1 MSQVIIYTN
10 PTGNVS
16 VCTPS
21 NESDINQVLINDCPV
36 GAIIVDSSTL
46 PSGADAQFFNSWEL
60 NGSSISVNFTK
71 AQSQQTSVLN
81 KLVYDESGH
90 RAVKTLSG
98 VSNVISDS
106 DWKILVATSQSS
118 ISSATTTDQ
127 LVAAIVPVQAAIEAN
142 SAI

>member
-1 MSQVIIYTN
+1 MSQVIVYTN
-10 PTGNVS
+10 STGNVS

-21 NESDINQVLINDCPV
+21 NESDINQVLIKDCPV

-60 NGSSISVNFTK
+60 NGSSVSVNFTK

-106 DWKILVATSQSS
+106 DWKILVTNAQFGIATSS
-118 ISSATTTDQ
+118 TTAE
-127 LVAAIVPVQAAIEAN
+127 LIAAIVPVQAAIDAN

>member
-1 MSQVIIYTN
+1 MSQVIVYTN
-10 PTGNVS
+10 STGNVS

-60 NGSSISVNFTK
+60 NGSSVSVNFTK

-98 VSNVISDS
+98 VSNVLSDS
-106 DWKILVATSQSS
+106 DWKILVTNAQFGIATSS
-118 ISSATTTDQ
+118 TTAE
-127 LVAAIVPVQAAIEAN
+127 LIAAIVPVQAAIDAN

>member
-1 MSQVIIYTN
+1 MNQVIVYTN
-10 PTGNVS
+10 SNGGVS
-16 VCTPS
+16 VCVPS
-21 NESDINQVLINDCPV
+21 LNQNINEVLEKNCPDQ
-36 GAIIVDSSTL
+36 AIIVDSSTL

-98 VSNVISDS
+98 SSNVLSDN
-106 DWKILVATSQSS
+106 DWKALVATSQSS

-127 LVAAIVPVQAAIEAN
+127 LVAAIAPVQTAIAANAAI
-142 SAI
+142 

>member
-21 NESDINQVLINDCPV
+21 VESDINQVLINDCPV

-81 KLVYDESGH
+81 KLIYDESGH

-98 VSNVISDS
+98 VSNVLSDN
-106 DWKILVATSQSS
+106 DWKALVATSQSS

-127 LVAAIVPVQAAIEAN
+127 LVAAITPVQTAIAANAAI
-142 SAI
+142 